1 MEQGAEAQSLTTP
14 KPTSATGAVED
25 PTPLSARPSPAAH
38 DVAPD
43 QAQIGLLMPDQETT
57 TKEDH
62 GPSAPTGAQTH
73 GKLEIDFNGTPW
85 EEDIWADKEDLVAA
99 KNSIITVSKSL
110 HVSDTLAVHPT
121 YPYQLA

>member
-1 MEQGAEAQSLTTP
+1 MEREAEAQSLTTP

-25 PTPLSARPSPAAH
+25 PTPISVMSSPAAH

-43 QAQIGLLMPDQETT
+43 QAQIGLPMPDQETT
-57 TKEDH
+57 AKEDH
-62 GPSAPTGAQTH
+62 AETQTH
-73 GKLEIDFNGTPW
+73 GELEIDFNGMPW
-85 EEDIWADKEDLVAA
+85 EEDIWADKEDLVAT

-121 YPYQLA
+121 YHYQSA